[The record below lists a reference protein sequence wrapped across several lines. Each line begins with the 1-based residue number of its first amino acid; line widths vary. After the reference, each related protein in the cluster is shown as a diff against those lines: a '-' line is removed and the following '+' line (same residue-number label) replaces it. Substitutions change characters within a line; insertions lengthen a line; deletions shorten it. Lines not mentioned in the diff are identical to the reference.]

1 MPLFGAHL
9 SIAGGHHNAL
19 LQAQALGCDTVQL
32 FTKQPS
38 QWSARPITNEQ
49 AHLFRST
56 LRKSGLR
63 LPIAHDSYLET
74 AHRELMR
81 CYARSGERGMALRQY
96 QTLRTLLDDELGAPP
111 AAETTALFE
120 RLRQGDEI

>member
-19 LQAQALGCDTVQL
+19 LEAQSLACDTVQL

-38 QWSARPITNEQ
+38 QWAARPIGDEQ
-49 AHLFRST
+49 ARLFRST

-63 LPIAHDSYLET
+63 LPIAHDSYLINLASPDE
-74 AHRELMR
+74 ALHRRSLDAFVEEMNRAELL
-81 CYARSGERGMALRQY
+81 GLRY
-96 QTLRTLLDDELGAPP
+96 LVMHPGA
-111 AAETTALFE
+111 
-120 RLRQGDEI
+120 